1 MKKLTELDCGKI
13 LALSEQRKSI
23 REIEKET
30 GISKS
35 TVGDVIKQYGK
46 KESMGRNIKSGRPSS
61 IGDKELGIIRKIHKK
76 NPKISVPKLNR
87 IFFEKTSII
96 VSNQTI
102 RNTLNKLGFSSCRPI
117 KRPLLN
123 KKNITS
129 RFGLCKKWSYKSD
142 IFWRSVIFSDEC
154 KFNLITSDGI
164 QYVWR
169 EPGKRFNSRY
179 TIQTVK
185 YGGGNVMA
193 WGCIS
198 YNGVGRLVFIEDTMD
213 KYEYV
218 NILANNLQES
228 VEEMGMNYYI
238 FQHDNDPKHT
248 SMYVKEFFEEN
259 EIEVL
264 KWPSQSPDLNPI
276 EHVWSHIKRE
286 LAGKNFRNKN
296 ELKEELVRL
305 WKNIPKKLLEK
316 LIDSMPKRIRSVLK
330 ANGKHTSY

>member
-1 MKKLTELDCGKI
+1 
-13 LALSEQRKSI
+13 
-23 REIEKET
+23 
-30 GISKS
+30 
-35 TVGDVIKQYGK
+35 
-46 KESMGRNIKSGRPSS
+46 
-61 IGDKELGIIRKIHKK
+61 
-76 NPKISVPKLNR
+76 
-87 IFFEKTSII
+87 
-96 VSNQTI
+96 
-102 RNTLNKLGFSSCRPI
+102 
-117 KRPLLN
+117 
-123 KKNITS
+123 
-129 RFGLCKKWSYKSD
+129 
-142 IFWRSVIFSDEC
+142 
-154 KFNLITSDGI
+154 
-164 QYVWR
+164 
-169 EPGKRFNSRY
+169 
-179 TIQTVK
+179 
-185 YGGGNVMA
+185 MA

-213 KYEYV
+213 KYEYA

-228 VEEMGMNYYI
+228 AEEMGMNYYI